1 MIGQGEESIATFY
14 FDSVKDID
22 HVEYTMGY
30 DTDPYYGS
38 VLSDL
43 EVVQNINDKNVVVTA
58 TNKGTEAAKFVEA
71 YALFLDSSGNVVE
84 YGSTYIT
91 DGDSE
96 IKPGA
101 TLSKQITSYEAFD
114 TVEVYLTGR
123 KGGF

>member
-1 MIGQGEESIATFY
+1 MHIFFLTLFAT
-14 FDSVKDID
+14 I
-22 HVEYTMGY
+22 
-30 DTDPYYGS
+30 
-38 VLSDL
+38 

-101 TLSKQITSYEAFD
+101 TLSKQITAYEPFD
-114 TVEVYLTGR
+114 TVELYLTGR

>member
-1 MIGQGEESIATFY
+1 
-14 FDSVKDID
+14 
-22 HVEYTMGY
+22 MGAFICKY
-30 DTDPYYGS
+30 MFSFVFIFFSPYLLRY
-38 VLSDL
+38 

-58 TNKGTEAAKFVEA
+58 TNNGTEAAKFVEA

-101 TLSKQITSYEAFD
+101 TLSKQITSYEPFD
-114 TVEVYLTGR
+114 KVEVFFTAR
-123 KGGF
+123 KGGI